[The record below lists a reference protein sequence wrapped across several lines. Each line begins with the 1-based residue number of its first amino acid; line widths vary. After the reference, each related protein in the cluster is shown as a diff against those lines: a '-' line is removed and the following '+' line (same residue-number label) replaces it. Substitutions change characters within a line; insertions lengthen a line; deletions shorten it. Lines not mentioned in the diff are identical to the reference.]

1 MSLIPLRPS
10 NGWHPCL
17 STYNTHHAMHPYI
30 CNCDDAVLI
39 IVVSQCWPI
48 FWYPSLHIP
57 DVQCR
62 YCYPRSIA
70 MSNLSNLTGTSKIS
84 CSLLSN
90 LCGWYLRIVLHTE
103 IVTFSDMRNS
113 VDRCEYKLAIF
124 MTLCWLYGDGDPR
137 CGIPPPLPPLPSL
150 SVLLCLS
157 AATRRMIG
165 GQ

>member
-1 MSLIPLRPS
+1 MDGIHVCRYTIHIMQCIHISATVTTQSWLLCHNVDPSSGIP
-10 NGWHPCL
+10 L
-17 STYNTHHAMHPYI
+17 STYQM
-30 CNCDDAVLI
+30 
-39 IVVSQCWPI
+39 
-48 FWYPSLHIP
+48 
-57 DVQCR
+57 CR
-62 YCYPRSIA
+62 YSYPRSIA
-70 MSNLSNLTGTSKIS
+70 ISNLSNLIGTSKIS
-84 CSLLSN
+84 CPLLSN